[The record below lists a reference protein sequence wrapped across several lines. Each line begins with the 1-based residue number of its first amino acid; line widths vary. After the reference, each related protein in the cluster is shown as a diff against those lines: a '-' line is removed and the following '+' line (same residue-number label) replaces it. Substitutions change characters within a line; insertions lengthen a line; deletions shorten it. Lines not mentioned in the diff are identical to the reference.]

1 MSKLTDRASF
11 LRGLAEGMK
20 LNPEKDSNRILLEL
34 LDLVGEMA
42 SELEALEDAQGDLS
56 DFVDMIDD
64 DLSAVEEV
72 LADDGDDAAWD
83 DDEDDED
90 EDDDVSVVYD
100 CPHCGHEITLSL
112 DDLDLE
118 DDMVCP
124 ECGQPLFPGAIEEDD
139 EEDDDEEEEEKDEGK
154 GHAEKTPPE
163 DLPF

>member
-42 SELEALEDAQGDLS
+42 DELETLKEAQGDLS

-72 LADDGDDAAWD
+72 LCEEEDEEEDPRWDDGDD
-83 DDEDDED
+83 DEDGE
-90 EDDDVSVVYD
+90 DDVSVVYD
-100 CPHCGHEITLSL
+100 CPHCGKEITLSL

-118 DDMVCP
+118 EDMACP
-124 ECGQPLFPGAIEEDD
+124 ECGQPLFPGAVDEDD
-139 EEDDDEEEEEKDEGK
+139 EEASPKEQPEDGEPVPG
-154 GHAEKTPPE
+154 E